1 MNNKIY
7 LLLSILQLIIG
18 AILIVSFVVLAIGGY
33 EVKSYI
39 TTLAI
44 AIFFVVMG
52 TVSTVNWKRKN
63 K

>member
-18 AILIVSFVVLAIGGY
+18 TILVVSFVVVAIGGY
-33 EVKSYI
+33 DVKPYI